1 MLSTLLSSVGE
12 LSNTLLDRKN
22 MFNKKA
28 YEVINELTDAIYI
41 LSENIMAL
49 KEDVAEL
56 TSELLDD

>member
-1 MLSTLLSSVGE
+1 
-12 LSNTLLDRKN
+12 